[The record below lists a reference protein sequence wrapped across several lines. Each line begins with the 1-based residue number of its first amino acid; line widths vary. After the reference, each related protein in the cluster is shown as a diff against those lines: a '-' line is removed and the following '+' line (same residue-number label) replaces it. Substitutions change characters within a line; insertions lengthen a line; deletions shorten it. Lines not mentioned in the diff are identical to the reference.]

1 MGCDVTKI
9 TSAHWVGCF
18 LLSALFRSRLDME
31 NEDMGGTISWFG
43 TVQTFKGWLYMGDM
57 GAGFC
62 SFLFFFGMMN
72 DRADRG
78 EIDL

>member
-1 MGCDVTKI
+1 
-9 TSAHWVGCF
+9 
-18 LLSALFRSRLDME
+18 ME

-43 TVQTFKGWLYMGDM
+43 TVQTFKGWLYREIWEQ
-57 GAGFC
+57 GFVL
-62 SFLFFFGMMN
+62 FFFFGMMN

>member
-1 MGCDVTKI
+1 MLRKSRVHIGWD
-9 TSAHWVGCF
+9 AF
-18 LLSALFRSRLDME
+18 FFSALFRSRLDME

-57 GAGFC
+57 GAVFC
-62 SFLFFFGMMN
+62 CFLFFGMMN
-72 DRADRG
+72 DRADRR